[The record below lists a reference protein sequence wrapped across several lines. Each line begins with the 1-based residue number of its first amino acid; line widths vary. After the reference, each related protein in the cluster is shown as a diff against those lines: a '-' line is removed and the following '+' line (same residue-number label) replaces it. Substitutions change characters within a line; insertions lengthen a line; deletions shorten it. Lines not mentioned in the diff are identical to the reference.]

1 MDHDHHAHHAP
12 AASAAHEMHAGHEGG
27 GHETHDPGGHGGH
40 DQHAGHSVAM
50 FRDRFWLSVLLTIP
64 VLVWSEMVQEWL
76 GFTAPTFPLSA
87 RIPAILGTVVFV
99 YGGMP
104 FLRGGVREI
113 RDRQPGMMLLISL
126 AILVAFVASLASE
139 FGVLDLEFWWELALL
154 IDVMLLGHWQEMR
167 ALGQAS
173 GALEALAA
181 LLPDEAEMIHG
192 DMTHTVPVAELRPG
206 DLVLVRPGGRVP
218 ADGTIVDGEA
228 AFDESMIT
236 GESKPVGHE
245 PGDRVVAGTVATD
258 DAVRIRVEAVGDDT
272 TLAGIQRLVMEAQ
285 ASRSRA
291 QALADRAAAILFYV
305 AVTAGAL
312 TFVVWSAIGETGEAV
327 ERAVTVLVI
336 SCPHALGLA
345 IPLVIAISTGVAAR
359 AGILVK
365 DRLALERMRTVDA
378 VLFDKTGTLTRGTP
392 VVREVVGVGVPRE
405 EVLGLA
411 AAVEASSE
419 HPLARAIVE
428 TAARASR
435 EIPTASGFRST
446 AGRGVAGVVGGVEI
460 EVGGP
465 ALLRERGLGEPVGSV
480 DETASVCACAT
491 SCSR

>member
-12 AASAAHEMHAGHEGG
+12 AASARCTRCTPRHEGG
-27 GHETHDPGGHGGH
+27 GARDPRPRGARGH

-64 VLVWSEMVQEWL
+64 VLVWSEMVQGWL

-87 RIPAILGTVVFV
+87 RIPAVLGTVVFV

-154 IDVMLLGHWQEMR
+154 IDVMLLGHWQEMK

-218 ADGTIVDGEA
+218 ADGTIVDGDGRVRRVDDHGGVQAGRPRAER
-228 AFDESMIT
+228 SRR
-236 GESKPVGHE
+236 GRHG
-245 PGDRVVAGTVATD
+245 GDRRRGPD
-258 DAVRIRVEAVGDDT
+258 PGRGRRGRHDARGDPAPRRWRRRRRVRGRRRSPTAPPRSCST
-272 TLAGIQRLVMEAQ
+272 
-285 ASRSRA
+285 SRSPPARSRSSCGARSARRA
-291 QALADRAAAILFYV
+291 RPS
-305 AVTAGAL
+305 
-312 TFVVWSAIGETGEAV
+312 SA
-327 ERAVTVLVI
+327 
-336 SCPHALGLA
+336 P
-345 IPLVIAISTGVAAR
+345 
-359 AGILVK
+359 
-365 DRLALERMRTVDA
+365 
-378 VLFDKTGTLTRGTP
+378 
-392 VVREVVGVGVPRE
+392 
-405 EVLGLA
+405 
-411 AAVEASSE
+411 
-419 HPLARAIVE
+419 
-428 TAARASR
+428 
-435 EIPTASGFRST
+435 
-446 AGRGVAGVVGGVEI
+446 
-460 EVGGP
+460 
-465 ALLRERGLGEPVGSV
+465 
-480 DETASVCACAT
+480 
-491 SCSR
+491 